1 MSPKRPLYLASI
13 ACLVVAGS
21 IVAAACKS
29 RDSQSVV
36 LDSGYGGGGGAQD
49 SYSDLT
55 VSFYDM
61 YAFSSACQ
69 APYGVP
75 KDNGVAVAEGVFGLQ
90 CKDNWVLVPDAD
102 NPQDVEPGDIKD
114 AKSKGFNIA
123 TKRQYLEES
132 YKKCGGRCVRKRYDG
147 KFEIN
152 LPSCNMPGLSDAC
165 DGKIYEISTNQ
176 AKGSEKVYMHSVCP
190 ASHWKNLA
198 KQAFGVDNNHC
209 SHPHIDIS
217 TKLLGKLGLDTNKQN
232 DLRVTIKLSGSGGST
247 QGGFTGDTN
256 DGGFGGG
263 FGGGNM
269 DGGSSGGDR
278 APNGFPYCTNGSDNG
293 GGWGWDESVMDP
305 KGSHSCVVPT
315 GTGGTDV
322 NGASG
327 GDASSGNAGD
337 STDTGG
343 GTAPNGYPYCTNGS
357 NDGNGWGWDEAVT
370 DPSGSHSCVP
380 R

>member
-1 MSPKRPLYLASI
+1 MRPLYLASI
-13 ACLVVAGS
+13 ASLVVAGS
-21 IVAAACKS
+21 ILASACKS

-36 LDSGYGGGGGAQD
+36 LEEGYSGGGGAQN
-49 SYSDLT
+49 SYSGLT

-69 APYGVP
+69 APAGVP

-132 YKKCGGRCVRKRYDG
+132 YKMCGGRCVRKRYDG

-176 AKGSEKVYMHSVCP
+176 AQGSEKVYMHSVCP

-198 KQAFGVDNNHC
+198 KQAFKVDNNHC

-217 TKLLGKLGLDTNKQN
+217 TKLLGKLGLDTNKQ
-232 DLRVTIKLSGSGGST
+232 DALRVTIKLSGSGGGT
-247 QGGFTGDTN
+247 HGGFTG
-256 DGGFGGG
+256 GGYEEGGATG
-263 FGGGNM
+263 GYEGGATGGYEGGATGGYEGGATGGNE
-269 DGGSSGGDR
+269 G
-278 APNGFPYCTNGSDNG
+278 
-293 GGWGWDESVMDP
+293 
-305 KGSHSCVVPT
+305 
-315 GTGGTDV
+315 
-322 NGASG
+322 GASVEL
-327 GDASSGNAGD
+327 
-337 STDTGG
+337 
-343 GTAPNGYPYCTNGS
+343 APNGYPYCTNGS
-357 NDGNGWGWDEAVT
+357 NNGDGWGWDEAVT
-370 DPSGSHSCVP
+370 DMNGSHSCVP